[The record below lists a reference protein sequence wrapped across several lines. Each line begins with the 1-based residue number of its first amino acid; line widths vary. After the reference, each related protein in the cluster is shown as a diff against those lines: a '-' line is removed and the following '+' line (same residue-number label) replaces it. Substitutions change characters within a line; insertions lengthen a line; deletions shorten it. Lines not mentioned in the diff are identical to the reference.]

1 MKNAVNAN
9 IKNTI
14 PPMIVT
20 EKEKKRTNKLLHL
33 KMKHSKLW
41 SNKKDHGILWRN
53 FLNKPQLLL
62 PKVKPHNV

>member
-20 EKEKKRTNKLLHL
+20 EKEKKKQTNCYIL
-33 KMKHSKLW
+33 K
-41 SNKKDHGILWRN
+41 
-53 FLNKPQLLL
+53 
-62 PKVKPHNV
+62 

>member
-20 EKEKKRTNKLLHL
+20 EKEKKQTNKLLHL
-33 KMKHSKLW
+33 KIKHSKLW
-41 SNKKDHGILWRN
+41 SNKKDHGIL
-53 FLNKPQLLL
+53 
-62 PKVKPHNV
+62 